1 MLVDGCKTKTC
12 TICVFF
18 FVFFL
23 LVFCVLQTRI
33 PLGSGRHLSIV
44 SAAALLSSFD
54 FVVDVS

>member
-18 FVFFL
+18 SFFFFL
-23 LVFCVLQTRI
+23 FFCVLQTRI
-33 PLGSGRHLSIV
+33 PLGSGRHLRVV